1 VPETKRNTILNEY
14 DLVTFFPGGWET
26 PWRGRYLIEALSKL
40 VPNSKILCVE
50 NPIDLVVS
58 LIKHPSQ
65 FLSRMRTGNAVR
77 KVRGNLYVYRPWIFL
92 NVHLAAKLFLFQKL
106 NLEWIKFQ
114 LHDVVMR
121 NNFRTN
127 YLITWF
133 TDPFQVDYL
142 NVLKAKLKVFDC
154 YDEYAAQS
162 NSIYFRTKKELMKK
176 ENKILQHVD
185 LTFVVSYLLYKNKQ
199 PGARKIYVI
208 PNAVDVDHFAKA
220 AVNATIFAE
229 DIIHIPHPIIGF
241 HGNLSDRI
249 DIDLL
254 DWLAERNKEWSFVL
268 VGGKDD
274 YMKNKLILMEFAER
288 KNVYL
293 LGKKSYED
301 LPGYLKAFDVCL
313 IPFRRDD
320 LFSLSCSP
328 LKLYEYLATGK
339 PIVSTNL
346 AGVSCFDSLVR
357 IAQNNN
363 EFEKHI
369 GEALREGFECHEMR
383 MKIAKNHSWK
393 KRANKVQ
400 DTLEGALNRRMD

>member
-1 VPETKRNTILNEY
+1 MVIL
-14 DLVTFFPGGWET
+14 
-26 PWRGRYLIEALSKL
+26 LI
-40 VPNSKILCVE
+40 
-50 NPIDLVVS
+50 
-58 LIKHPSQ
+58 
-65 FLSRMRTGNAVR
+65 
-77 KVRGNLYVYRPWIFL
+77 
-92 NVHLAAKLFLFQKL
+92 
-106 NLEWIKFQ
+106 
-114 LHDVVMR
+114 
-121 NNFRTN
+121 
-127 YLITWF
+127 
-133 TDPFQVDYL
+133 
-142 NVLKAKLKVFDC
+142 
-154 YDEYAAQS
+154 
-162 NSIYFRTKKELMKK
+162 
-176 ENKILQHVD
+176 
-185 LTFVVSYLLYKNKQ
+185 
-199 PGARKIYVI
+199 
-208 PNAVDVDHFAKA
+208 
-220 AVNATIFAE
+220 
-229 DIIHIPHPIIGF
+229 
-241 HGNLSDRI
+241 
-249 DIDLL
+249 
-254 DWLAERNKEWSFVL
+254 AERKKDWSFVL

-274 YMKNKLILMEFAER
+274 YMKNKLILVEFAER